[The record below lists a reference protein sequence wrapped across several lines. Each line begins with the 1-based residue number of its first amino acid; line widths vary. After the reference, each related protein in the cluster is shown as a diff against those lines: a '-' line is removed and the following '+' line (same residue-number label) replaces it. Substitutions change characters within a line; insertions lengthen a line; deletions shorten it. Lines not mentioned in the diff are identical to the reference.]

1 MPRFRVI
8 HKSSREE
15 WEVEAGDRTGAVRIV
30 GWPKDVCKVVQ
41 LARGPYAKINPP
53 KVAVQ
58 ITPPIPGRIHICPD
72 CNLTLIESQRED
84 FWWRCPS
91 CDLYY
96 NEWEQKIIRNG
107 EA

>member
-53 KVAVQ
+53 LKRGGLK
-58 ITPPIPGRIHICPD
+58 GRLSIV
-72 CNLTLIESQRED
+72 
-84 FWWRCPS
+84 F
-91 CDLYY
+91 
-96 NEWEQKIIRNG
+96 
-107 EA
+107 